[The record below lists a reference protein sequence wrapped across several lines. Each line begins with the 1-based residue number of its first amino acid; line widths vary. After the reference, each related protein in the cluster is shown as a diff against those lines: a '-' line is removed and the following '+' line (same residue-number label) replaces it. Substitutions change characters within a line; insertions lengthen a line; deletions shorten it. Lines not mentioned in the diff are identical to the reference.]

1 MVTGYPMLKMCITVH
16 FVTPCSFC
24 PLVDGSFLQFVQSA
38 LDPVQQFVV
47 DGCHL
52 TRKTAENIEEAGF
65 SSLSL
70 HAVRLSSA
78 YIISPHVYGV
88 ACK

>member
-1 MVTGYPMLKMCITVH
+1 MLKTGITLH
-16 FVTPCSFC
+16 SFD
-24 PLVDGSFLQFVQSA
+24 PLLVLSVADGSFLQLVQGA
-38 LDPVQQFVV
+38 LDPLQQFVA

-52 TRKTAENIEEAGF
+52 TRKTAENIKGAGF

-70 HAVRLSSA
+70 NAVRLSSA

>member
-1 MVTGYPMLKMCITVH
+1 VGL
-16 FVTPCSFC
+16 
-24 PLVDGSFLQFVQSA
+24 
-38 LDPVQQFVV
+38 LDRWNLILSSNLSL
-47 DGCHL
+47 CHL
-52 TRKTAENIEEAGF
+52 TRKTAESIEGAGF

-70 HAVRLSSA
+70 NAVRLSSA